1 MASQGL
7 RDQLGGGFYR
17 YSVDPGWQ
25 IPHFEK
31 MLYDNALLASLY
43 LKAANVFNR
52 NDYELIGRE
61 ALNFM
66 LDEMKDV
73 DAFIASMS
81 AIDDKDIEGGYYL
94 WTEEELKKL
103 KEVETTLSEQTIP
116 NLMQQ
121 AGLSLLKL
129 ADGSS
134 VEVKPFYSARIPAS
148 KSDEA
153 FDWLRDNG
161 HGDLIKNQVSLEFGM
176 KQDNEAKSIIE
187 ELKAKGL
194 PVKQKTSV
202 HPSSLR
208 GFVREQIQDLGKDVP
223 AELFGTYVANKT
235 KITTKE

>member
-1 MASQGL
+1 MTA
-7 RDQLGGGFYR
+7 
-17 YSVDPGWQ
+17 
-25 IPHFEK
+25 
-31 MLYDNALLASLY
+31 
-43 LKAANVFNR
+43 
-52 NDYELIGRE
+52 
-61 ALNFM
+61 
-66 LDEMKDV
+66 
-73 DAFIASMS
+73 
-81 AIDDKDIEGGYYL
+81 
-94 WTEEELKKL
+94 EEELKKL

-148 KSDEA
+148 RSDEA
-153 FDWLRDNG
+153 FNWLRENG

-194 PVKQKTSV
+194 PVKQKTTV